1 MINMNLLKIMNRVR
15 EFDKDEDGK
24 LSEAELRE
32 IMVSLGEEPVT
43 EQEFKHFIKV
53 GDTQPY
59 LITTSYC
66 LLTCFE
72 VSIILLLLQ
81 CFPVDAEG
89 LLEYEGFCKTVCG
102 KKKVK

>member
-1 MINMNLLKIMNRVR
+1 MINMNLLKIMNQCR

-53 GDTQPY
+53 ADTQPY

-66 LLTCFE
+66 LLTCFLDFCS
-72 VSIILLLLQ
+72 VSLWMLKG
-81 CFPVDAEG
+81 C
-89 LLEYEGFCKTVCG
+89 
-102 KKKVK
+102 

>member
-1 MINMNLLKIMNRVR
+1 MMNMNLLKIMNQFR

-53 GDTQPY
+53 ADAQSNF
-59 LITTSYC
+59 ITTPS
-66 LLTCFE
+66 
-72 VSIILLLLQ
+72 
-81 CFPVDAEG
+81 
-89 LLEYEGFCKTVCG
+89 
-102 KKKVK
+102 

>member
-1 MINMNLLKIMNRVR
+1 MMNMNLLKIMNQCR

-53 GDTQPY
+53 GDAQPY
-59 LITTSYC
+59 LIK
-66 LLTCFE
+66 LLPD
-72 VSIILLLLQ
+72 LLS
-81 CFPVDAEG
+81 
-89 LLEYEGFCKTVCG
+89 
-102 KKKVK
+102 

>member
-1 MINMNLLKIMNRVR
+1 MINMILLKIMNQCR

-53 GDTQPY
+53 ADTQPY
-59 LITTSYC
+59 LITTS
-66 LLTCFE
+66 
-72 VSIILLLLQ
+72 LLQ

>member
-1 MINMNLLKIMNRVR
+1 MDKNTNSRTYLIVNQIR

-53 GDTQPY
+53 GDAYSNLPP
-59 LITTSYC
+59 TSY
-66 LLTCFE
+66 
-72 VSIILLLLQ
+72 
-81 CFPVDAEG
+81 
-89 LLEYEGFCKTVCG
+89 
-102 KKKVK
+102 

>member
-1 MINMNLLKIMNRVR
+1 MINMNLLKIMNQCR

-53 GDTQPY
+53 GDTQSNLPP
-59 LITTSYC
+59 TSY
-66 LLTCFE
+66 
-72 VSIILLLLQ
+72 
-81 CFPVDAEG
+81 
-89 LLEYEGFCKTVCG
+89 
-102 KKKVK
+102 

>member
-1 MINMNLLKIMNRVR
+1 MINMNLLKIMNHVR

-53 GDTQPY
+53 ADAQP
-59 LITTSYC
+59 
-66 LLTCFE
+66 
-72 VSIILLLLQ
+72 
-81 CFPVDAEG
+81 
-89 LLEYEGFCKTVCG
+89 
-102 KKKVK
+102 

>member
-1 MINMNLLKIMNRVR
+1 MINMNLLKIMNQCR

-53 GDTQPY
+53 GDAQPY
-59 LITTSYC
+59 LITTS
-66 LLTCFE
+66 L
-72 VSIILLLLQ
+72 LLLLQ
-81 CFPVDAEG
+81 CFPVDSEG

>member
-1 MINMNLLKIMNRVR
+1 MDKNTNFRTYLIVNQIR

-53 GDTQPY
+53 GDTQSNLPPTLY
-59 LITTSYC
+59 Q
-66 LLTCFE
+66 LLTDLF
-72 VSIILLLLQ
+72 
-81 CFPVDAEG
+81 
-89 LLEYEGFCKTVCG
+89 
-102 KKKVK
+102 